1 MKQLLTV
8 LLAVATGWASA
19 QTNVVGYEYWFDAD
33 HADRQYEPFTA
44 PGPSVQQFIQAQA
57 SALPPGTHRIYY
69 RLKDADKRWSHVI
82 GHTFTIP
89 VDGPVEVV
97 ALRYWSDPVLQN
109 PVDLIEVPIQ
119 DPAQYIDVLMNLDFC
134 TYNNTGARNVFFQL
148 KDSRSQWSRV
158 IGRNIDVDVVGQA
171 PQGSPAISYA
181 PNNNGIEPN
190 AEYVFTAAVIGGSS
204 YAWNFPTGWT
214 VVGQQGSTITVISPA
229 NPESGVVTVTPS
241 NSCGTGADG
250 SFLLSPTGVVEEA
263 AASAFRLF
271 PNPSNGQ
278 FTLALEGISGSVEV
292 ALFNMTGQQVATTHQ
307 RNAGNQITMDV
318 GGLAN
323 GTYSVQWK
331 AGERTGRTLLTVQH

>member
-1 MKQLLTV
+1 MRKLIT
-8 LLAVATGWASA
+8 LLALAIAPWASA
-19 QTNVVGYEYWFDAD
+19 QNTLVGYEYWFDED
-33 HADRQYEPFTA
+33 HANRQWVAITSQPVVDITGNVPLSGLDLGIHYLRVRLRDTT
-44 PGPSVQQFIQAQA
+44 GQWSSV
-57 SALPPGTHRIYY
+57 LWRM
-69 RLKDADKRWSHVI
+69 
-82 GHTFTIP
+82 FTIDP
-89 VDGPVEVV
+89 SGQVELVS
-97 ALRYWSDPVLQN
+97 LRYWSDQTQTPPAN
-109 PVDLIEVPIQ
+109 LIEVPFD
-119 DPAQYIDVLMNLDFC
+119 DPAQYIDILDNLDLC
-134 TYNNTGARNVFFQL
+134 TYDQSGTTRAFFQL
-148 KDSRSQWSRV
+148 KDGRSQWSSV
-158 IGRNIDVDVVGQA
+158 IARDINIDVVGQA